1 MSPNVLDHLSPG
13 HLFLPVPPCLPGHR
27 PLAVLHPPIHFRSEP
42 GISKLPFPS
51 FVDESFGPQA
61 PHQAAFPMDGASIP
75 RLHTGA
81 LFPETFIFLAEEQQ
95 NPQFQSGGWDE
106 RQNKL
111 LVKMALF

>member
-13 HLFLPVPPCLPGHR
+13 HLFLPVPPCPPGHC

-42 GISKLPFPS
+42 GSSKLPFPS

-61 PHQAAFPMDGASIP
+61 PHQAAVPVDGASAP
-75 RLHTGA
+75 CLHTGA

-95 NPQFQSGGWDE
+95 NPQFQSGGGEMRDRTNCW
-106 RQNKL
+106 
-111 LVKMALF
+111 